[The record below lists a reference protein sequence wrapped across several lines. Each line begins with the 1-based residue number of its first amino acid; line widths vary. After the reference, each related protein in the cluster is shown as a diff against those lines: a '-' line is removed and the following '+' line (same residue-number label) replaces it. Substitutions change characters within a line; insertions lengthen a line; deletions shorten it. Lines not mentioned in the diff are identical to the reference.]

1 MMKCYNIRISVFVFL
16 SLWLTNSL
24 LRGQS
29 TYYYQQEKLID
40 LRTKQHSPGCH
51 HKAGLFLTFNEKGC
65 YDSDRN
71 GYDVGNGFREK
82 VGQSNG
88 LTFYKGNSY
97 WGNNAKYTV
106 NADKSRI
113 NVEVSDIVYVYVR
126 SQIPQGVKTSSLIKV
141 KSSGAAGNISP
152 VSPNS
157 IMPNDVMQSNNGNA
171 AYYQVRYNQ
180 MEQSLKRDIKTF
192 EQTMSG
198 SYDSSR
204 AMMANSIRQAQQ
216 NMADWRALAAKN
228 GVQLSKSA
236 WESVQ
241 ISIGTIHY
249 EKY

>member
-1 MMKCYNIRISVFVFL
+1 
-16 SLWLTNSL
+16 
-24 LRGQS
+24 
-29 TYYYQQEKLID
+29 
-40 LRTKQHSPGCH
+40 
-51 HKAGLFLTFNEKGC
+51 
-65 YDSDRN
+65 
-71 GYDVGNGFREK
+71 
-82 VGQSNG
+82 
-88 LTFYKGNSY
+88 
-97 WGNNAKYTV
+97 
-106 NADKSRI
+106 
-113 NVEVSDIVYVYVR
+113 
-126 SQIPQGVKTSSLIKV
+126 
-141 KSSGAAGNISP
+141 
-152 VSPNS
+152 
-157 IMPNDVMQSNNGNA
+157 MPNDVMQSNNGNA
-171 AYYQVRYNQ
+171 AHYQVRYNQ